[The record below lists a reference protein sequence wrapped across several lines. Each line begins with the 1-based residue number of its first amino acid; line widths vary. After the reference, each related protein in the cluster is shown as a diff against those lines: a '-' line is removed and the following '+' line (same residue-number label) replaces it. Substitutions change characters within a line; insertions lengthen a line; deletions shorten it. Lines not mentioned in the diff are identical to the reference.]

1 MAAVR
6 AGTARHREKEPI
18 DLRDL
23 THVIEARSAA
33 IGGRSSYLRAL
44 LLDFAVTLRNTLPVK
59 LANA

>member
-1 MAAVR
+1 MAAGR

-33 IGGRSSYLRAL
+33 IAGRSSTMPRFL
-44 LLDFAVTLRNTLPVK
+44 VTANSPEQVVK
-59 LANA
+59 LEPEP

>member
-1 MAAVR
+1 MAAGR